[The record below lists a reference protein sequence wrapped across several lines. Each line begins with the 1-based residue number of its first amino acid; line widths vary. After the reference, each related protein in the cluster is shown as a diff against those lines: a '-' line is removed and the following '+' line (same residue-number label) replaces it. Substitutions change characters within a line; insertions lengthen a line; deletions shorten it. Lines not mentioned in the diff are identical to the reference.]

1 MAGTKAVLFD
11 LNGTLAYV
19 KDGIT
24 HNELSEYLFSR
35 GYEVSPQQL
44 GAAWSFVSFV
54 DYPKHGYR
62 NWHAYL
68 SRVLWRLKVEVDK
81 ETLGE
86 IIKLLKSRPYQLY
99 QDARSAVPMAK
110 NSGFKTAVVTTIAY
124 FKFKD
129 ALLPIRKHLDL
140 VMTGY
145 EAGCDKSNPRM
156 YQRVLQILG
165 VRPQEAVMIG
175 DELELDSLLP
185 KRLGIDAIL
194 LNRKDKDKGQSV
206 DAFVYD
212 LNEAMETIINKRSKT
227 EQAS

>member
-1 MAGTKAVLFD
+1 
-11 LNGTLAYV
+11 
-19 KDGIT
+19 
-24 HNELSEYLFSR
+24 
-35 GYEVSPQQL
+35 
-44 GAAWSFVSFV
+44 
-54 DYPKHGYR
+54 
-62 NWHAYL
+62 
-68 SRVLWRLKVEVDK
+68 
-81 ETLGE
+81 
-86 IIKLLKSRPYQLY
+86 
-99 QDARSAVPMAK
+99 MAK
-110 NSGFKTAVVTTIAY
+110 NGGFKTAVVTTIAY

-145 EAGCDKSNPRM
+145 EAGCDKPNPRM

-194 LNRKDKDKGQSV
+194 LNRKDKDKGQSA
-206 DAFVYD
+206 DAFLYD